1 MSPNSVQRT
10 IQDKI
15 KVSFS
20 PLICEVLNESS
31 SHNVPKD
38 SETHFKI
45 TMVSSQF
52 EGVARVKRHQL
63 VYKALDVELKS
74 GVHALALHLF
84 TPEEWKGSSPES
96 PKCLGGE
103 K

>member
-1 MSPNSVQRT
+1 MSPNSVERI
-10 IQDKI
+10 IQDKV
-15 KVSFS
+15 KTSFS
-20 PLICEVLNESS
+20 PLVCEVVNESS
-31 SHNVPKD
+31 SHNVPKN

-52 EGVARVKRHQL
+52 DGLTRVKRHQL
-63 VYKALDVELKS
+63 VYKTLDLELKS